1 MVIDYFKKISSIPR
15 GSGHNTRISNYL
27 VDFAREN
34 NLKYYQDEYE
44 NVVIYKDAT
53 PGYETCPPLILQGH
67 MDMVC
72 EKTGDSDHDFENEG
86 LVLVENDGFL
96 MAKDTTLGADDGIA
110 IAYMLD
116 ILTNDKLIHPP
127 LEMLITTDEEI
138 GMEVQSILMPVCLR
152 EDI

>member
-72 EKTGDSDHDFENEG
+72 EKTGDS
-86 LVLVENDGFL
+86 
-96 MAKDTTLGADDGIA
+96 
-110 IAYMLD
+110 
-116 ILTNDKLIHPP
+116 
-127 LEMLITTDEEI
+127 
-138 GMEVQSILMPVCLR
+138 
-152 EDI
+152 